1 MSILSLKQ
9 AKRVKYDEFY
19 TQYTDVDTTLTK
31 YKEYF
36 THKIVYCNCDNPI
49 TSAFWKY
56 FHINFSALGI
66 KKLIATYYTQETAYK
81 CEYTG
86 GCDDDIKVYSKIPL
100 QNNGDFRDTECV
112 EILKSADIVV
122 TNPPF
127 SLFREFIRLVY
138 NNSKK
143 FIVVSPLTAL
153 SYLVVFPYIKANEF
167 FVDSELKHFDV
178 TKEYADYLI
187 KNRPSGYRIING
199 VIKARV
205 TCVWLTNL
213 YIQKQNCIHNS
224 FVHYMPDKFER
235 YDNFDSI
242 NIDKLSDI
250 PCDYNGVMGVP
261 ITYLRVH
268 NPLLFEILGLIS
280 KFDMP
285 DIEKYRTKIYT
296 NPLYVKQNRTEKAAK
311 MNTSPMIRCDN
322 CDNNYYTADNLDYKL
337 RMCYNRVLIRRK
349 IN

>member
-1 MSILSLKQ
+1 MSIKSLEK
-9 AKRVKYDEFY
+9 AKKAKYDEFY
-19 TQYTDVDTTLTK
+19 TQYSDVDNTLTK

-49 TSAFWKY
+49 ISAFWKY
-56 FHINFSALGI
+56 FHINFSSLGL
-66 KKLIATYYTQETAYK
+66 KKLIATYYTQEIAYK
-81 CEYTG
+81 CEYIG
-86 GCDDDIKVYSKIPL
+86 GCDDDIKVYSKTPL

-112 EILKSADIVV
+112 DILKSADIVI

-127 SLFREFIRLVY
+127 SLFREFIKLLY

-153 SYLVVFPYIKANEF
+153 AYLDVFPYIKANEF
-167 FVDSELKHFDV
+167 FVDDELKYFDV

-199 VIKARV
+199 VIKASV

-224 FVHYMPDKFER
+224 SVYYAPEKFER
-235 YDNFDSI
+235 YDNFDAI

-268 NPLLFEILGLIS
+268 NPLLFEIIGII
-280 KFDMP
+280 KEFDMP
-285 DIEKYRTKIYT
+285 SIEKYRTKIYT
-296 NPLYVKQNRTEKAAK
+296 NPLYVKQNSTEKVSNI
-311 MNTSPMIRCDN
+311 NTSPMIRCKDSVEE
-322 CDNNYYTADNLDYKL
+322 YYTADNIAYKL
-337 RMCYNRVLIRRK
+337 RLLFHRVLIRRK